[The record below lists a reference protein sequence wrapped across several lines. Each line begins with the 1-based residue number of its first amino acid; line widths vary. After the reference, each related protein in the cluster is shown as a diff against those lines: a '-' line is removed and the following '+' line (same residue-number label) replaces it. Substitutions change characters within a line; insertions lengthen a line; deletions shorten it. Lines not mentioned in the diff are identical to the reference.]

1 MFDFRN
7 ADQLKN
13 LNMPNTSTQ
22 DKRLFLL
29 DAYALIYRSYFAFIR
44 NPRFNSKGLNTSA
57 MLGFTNTLEMLLS
70 KEKPT
75 HVAVVFDVHAPT
87 FRHEMYEPYKATRE
101 EMPEDLRK
109 AIPWVRKIIEAYN
122 IPIIE
127 KAGFEADDVI
137 GTLAKKAG
145 ENGYTTYM
153 MTPDKD
159 YAQLVTESTFMYKP
173 GRGGNDI
180 EVWGIDEVKKNFEIE
195 RPEQVIDILGL
206 MGDTA
211 DNIPGCPG
219 IGPKTAMKLIGKYG
233 SIDNLY
239 ANIDELKGKQK
250 ENLQTHEEQ
259 VRLSRQLVVIIQDV
273 PVEFDEADLT
283 MADPDWAK
291 LREIF
296 TELEFRSLVQKLEPA
311 KAAEP
316 SFAQGTL
323 FGAPETAVASDPVP
337 ETNFAT
343 INDTPHNYYLVE
355 NAMQRASLKAELA
368 VQEEFCFDT
377 ETTGLDTN
385 NAELVCL
392 SFAFRKGE
400 AFCVTLPEKREEALK
415 VLEEFRLI
423 FEDENIRKIGQNI
436 KYDISMLKQYG
447 LAVKGR
453 LYDTMIAHY
462 LIQPELR
469 HNLDYLCETYLGYK
483 KVETE
488 ELIGKKGKN
497 QKTMRDVPVKQL
509 CDYACED
516 ADLTLQLKLAI
527 DGKLDETGVRSVFEE
542 IEMPLIPVLA
552 DMEMAGVTLN
562 TKALDDYAR
571 VLRKQIADLETG
583 IIELAGEEFNVSSP
597 KQLGPI
603 LFEKLKIDSKAKK
616 TKTKQYSTSE
626 EVLVKLVDK
635 HPIVS
640 RILEFRGLKK
650 LLSTYVE
657 ALPQLVNAKTGK
669 VHTTFNQTI
678 AATGRLSSTNPNLQ
692 NIPIR
697 DENGREIRRAF
708 TASDNNHLFLSAD
721 YSQIELRIMAALS
734 KDEQMIEAF
743 RNKQDIHAITAAKI
757 YKVPLKEVT
766 PDMRRKAKTANF
778 GIIYGIS
785 AFGLS
790 ERLNIS
796 RSEAK
801 ELIDG
806 YFENFPRVKEYMDEC
821 IQLAREKGYVETIK
835 GRRRYLNDINSAN
848 AVVRGVAE
856 RNAINAPIQGSAADI
871 IKLAMI
877 NIRKELKKQK
887 LQARMLLQVH
897 DELNFDVP
905 KSELEE
911 VKQIVKEQME
921 NAVDVGLP
929 LEVEMNAA
937 QNWLEAH

>member
-1 MFDFRN
+1 MSDT
-7 ADQLKN
+7 A
-13 LNMPNTSTQ
+13 TQ

-57 MLGFTNTLEMLLS
+57 MLGFTNTLEQLLN

-75 HVAVVFDVHAPT
+75 HLAVVFDVHAPT

-137 GTLAKKAG
+137 GTLAKKA
-145 ENGYTTYM
+145 EKEGYTVYM

-159 YAQLVTESTFMYKP
+159 YAQLVSENIFMYKP
-173 GRGGNDI
+173 GRGGN
-180 EVWGIDEVKKNFEIE
+180 EVEIWGVPEVQENFEIE
-195 RPEQVIDILGL
+195 TPDQVIDILGL

-219 IGPKTAMKLIGKYG
+219 VGPKTAQKLIGKYG
-233 SIDNLY
+233 SIDKLY
-239 ANIDELKGKQK
+239 ENIADLKGKQK
-250 ENLQTHEEQ
+250 EKLQENEEQ
-259 VRLSRQLVVIIQDV
+259 VRLSRKLVVIIQDV
-273 PVEFDEADLT
+273 PVEFDESKLT
-283 MADPDWAK
+283 MDDPNAEQ
-291 LREIF
+291 LMEIF
-296 TELEFRSLVQKLEPA
+296 GELEFRSMVQKLQA
-311 KAAEP
+311 SSGAAAAAPSQP
-316 SFAQGTL
+316 SFEQGTL
-323 FGAPETAVASDPVP
+323 FGSAEAPAETVAP
-337 ETNFAT
+337 TNFAT
-343 INDTPHNYYLVE
+343 LADTPHEYYLVE
-355 NAMQRASLKAELA
+355 NAMQRASLKAELS

-377 ETTGLDTN
+377 ETTGLDTHT
-385 NAELVCL
+385 AELVCL
-392 SFAFRKGE
+392 SFSFRKGE
-400 AFCVTLPEKREEALK
+400 AFCVTLPEERDEAVK

-423 FEDENIRKIGQNI
+423 FEDEKIRKIGQNI
-436 KYDISMLKQYG
+436 KYDILMLKEYG
-447 LAVKGR
+447 MEIKGPI
-453 LYDTMIAHY
+453 YDTMIAHY

-469 HNLDYLCETYLGYK
+469 HNLDYLCETYLNYQ

-488 ELIGKKGKN
+488 QLIGKKGKN
-497 QKTMRDVPVKQL
+497 QKTMRQVPVEELK
-509 CDYACED
+509 DYACED

-527 DGKLDETGVRSVFEE
+527 DSKLDETGVRSVFED

-562 TKALDDYAR
+562 TKALDDYAE
-571 VLRKQIADLETG
+571 VLREQLITLEAE
-583 IIELAGEEFNVSSP
+583 IKELAGEDFNVSSP

-603 LFEKLKIDSKAKK
+603 LFEKLKIDTKAKK

-626 EVLVKLVDK
+626 DVLTKLMDK
-635 HPIVS
+635 HPIVPK
-640 RILEFRGLKK
+640 ILEFRGLKK

-657 ALPQLVNAKTGK
+657 ALPQLVNERTGK
-669 VHTTFNQTI
+669 IHTTFNQTI

-697 DENGREIRRAF
+697 DENGRELRRAF
-708 TASDNNHLFLSAD
+708 TASDDDHLFLSAD

-734 KDEQMIEAF
+734 EDKHMIEAF
-743 RNKQDIHAITAAKI
+743 RAGQDIHAATAAKI
-757 YKVPLKEVT
+757 YKVALDEVT
-766 PDMRRKAKTANF
+766 SDMRRKAKTANF

-801 ELIDG
+801 QLIDG
-806 YFENFPRVKEYMDEC
+806 YFESFSRIKEYMDEC
-821 IQLAREKGYVETIK
+821 IERARDKGFVETIK
-835 GRRRYLNDINSAN
+835 GRRRYLKDINSAN

-877 NIRKELKKQK
+877 YIWKELKKQK
-887 LQARMLLQVH
+887 LQAQMLLQVH

-905 KSELEE
+905 KEE
-911 VKQIVKEQME
+911 IEQVKQIVKEQME
-921 NAVDVGLP
+921 HAVDVGLP
-929 LEVEMNAA
+929 LLVEMNAA

>member
-1 MFDFRN
+1 
-7 ADQLKN
+7 
-13 LNMPNTSTQ
+13 
-22 DKRLFLL
+22 
-29 DAYALIYRSYFAFIR
+29 
-44 NPRFNSKGLNTSA
+44 
-57 MLGFTNTLEMLLS
+57 
-70 KEKPT
+70 
-75 HVAVVFDVHAPT
+75 
-87 FRHEMYEPYKATRE
+87 
-101 EMPEDLRK
+101 
-109 AIPWVRKIIEAYN
+109 
-122 IPIIE
+122 
-127 KAGFEADDVI
+127 
-137 GTLAKKAG
+137 
-145 ENGYTTYM
+145 
-153 MTPDKD
+153 
-159 YAQLVTESTFMYKP
+159 
-173 GRGGNDI
+173 
-180 EVWGIDEVKKNFEIE
+180 
-195 RPEQVIDILGL
+195 
-206 MGDTA
+206 
-211 DNIPGCPG
+211 
-219 IGPKTAMKLIGKYG
+219 
-233 SIDNLY
+233 
-239 ANIDELKGKQK
+239 
-250 ENLQTHEEQ
+250 
-259 VRLSRQLVVIIQDV
+259 LSRKLVVIIQDV
-273 PVEFDEADLT
+273 PVEFDEASLT
-283 MADPDWAK
+283 MANPDWAK
-291 LREIF
+291 LKDIF
-296 TELEFRSLVQKLEPA
+296 TELEFRSMVQKMEPV

-316 SFAQGTL
+316 AFAQGTL
-323 FGAPETAVASDPVP
+323 FGAPEVPAAQEAAV
-337 ETNFAT
+337 ETTFAT
-343 INDTPHNYYLVE
+343 INDTPHEYYLVE
-355 NAMQRASLKAELA
+355 NAMQRASLKAELS

-400 AFCVTLPEKREEALK
+400 AFCVTLPKKRDEALK

-423 FEDENIRKIGQNI
+423 FEDEKICKIGQNI

-447 LAVKGR
+447 MDVKGP

-469 HNLDYLCETYLGYK
+469 HNLDYLCETYLSYR

-497 QKTMRDVPVKQL
+497 QKTMRDVPVEKL
-509 CDYACED
+509 RDYACED
-516 ADLTLQLKLAI
+516 ADLTLQLKLSI
-527 DGKLDETGVRSVFEE
+527 DSKLDETGVRSVFEE

-562 TKALDDYAR
+562 TKALDEYAEI
-571 VLRKQIADLETG
+571 LRKQIIDLEAE
-583 IIELAGEEFNVSSP
+583 IIELAGEDFNLSSP

-626 EVLVKLVDK
+626 EVLIKLVDK

-640 RILEFRGLKK
+640 KILEFRGLKK

-657 ALPQLVNAKTGK
+657 ALPQLVDAKTGK
-669 VHTTFNQTI
+669 IHTTFNQTI

-708 TASDNNHLFLSAD
+708 TASDEEHLFLSAD

-734 KDEQMIEAF
+734 KDEHMIEAF
-743 RNKQDIHAITAAKI
+743 RNKQDIHATTAAKI
-757 YKVPLKEVT
+757 YKVALEEVT
-766 PDMRRKAKTANF
+766 SDMRRKAKTANF

-806 YFENFPRVKEYMDEC
+806 YFENFSRVKEYMDEC
-821 IQLAREKGYVETIK
+821 IAVAREKGYVETIK

-871 IKLAMI
+871 IKIAMI
-877 NIRKELKKQK
+877 NIWKELKKQK
-887 LQARMLLQVH
+887 LQAQMLLQVH

-905 KSELEE
+905 KSELEQ

>member
-1 MFDFRN
+1 MSDTVN
-7 ADQLKN
+7 
-13 LNMPNTSTQ
+13 Q

-87 FRHEMYEPYKATRE
+87 FRHEMYEAYKATRE
-101 EMPEDLRK
+101 EMPEDLQK

-137 GTLAKKAG
+137 GTLAKKA
-145 ENGYTTYM
+145 EQEGYTTYM

-159 YAQLVTESTFMYKP
+159 YAQLVSENILMYKP
-173 GRGGNDI
+173 GRGGNDV
-180 EVWGIDEVKKNFEIE
+180 EVWGIEEVKQNFEIE

-233 SIDNLY
+233 SIDHLY
-239 ANIDELKGKQK
+239 ANIDDLKGKQK

-259 VRLSRQLVVIIQDV
+259 VRLSRKLVVIIQDV
-273 PVEFDEADLT
+273 PVAFDEAKLT
-283 MADPDWAK
+283 LDNPDWAK
-291 LREIF
+291 LKEIF
-296 TELEFRSLVQKLEPA
+296 TDLEFRSLVQKMEPA
-311 KAAEP
+311 KETKPDANFE
-316 SFAQGTL
+316 QGTL
-323 FGAPETAVASDPVP
+323 FDTREVAANEPLN
-337 ETNFAT
+337 ETNFST
-343 INDTPHNYYLVE
+343 INDTQHEYYLVE
-355 NAMQRASLKAELA
+355 NAMQRASLKAELS

-377 ETTGLDTN
+377 ETTGLDTYK
-385 NAELVCL
+385 AELVCL

-447 LAVKGR
+447 LDVKGP

-469 HNLDYLCETYLGYK
+469 HNLDYLCETYLNYR

-497 QKTMRDVPVKQL
+497 QITMRKVPVEKL
-509 CDYACED
+509 RDYACED
-516 ADLTLQLKLAI
+516 ADLTLQLKLTI
-527 DGKLDETGVRSVFEE
+527 DAKLDETGVRSVFEE

-552 DMEMAGVTLN
+552 DMEMEGVTLN
-562 TKALDDYAR
+562 TKELDEYAE
-571 VLRKQIADLETG
+571 VLRKQIIELEAE
-583 IIELAGEEFNVSSP
+583 IKELAGEDFNLSSP

-603 LFEKLKIDSKAKK
+603 LFEKLKIDGNVKK

-626 EVLVKLVDK
+626 EVLTKMADK
-635 HPIVS
+635 HPIIGK
-640 RILEFRGLKK
+640 ILEFRGLKK

-657 ALPQLVNAKTGK
+657 ALPQLVDSKTGK
-669 VHTTFNQTI
+669 IHTTFNQTI

-697 DENGREIRRAF
+697 DESGREIRRAF
-708 TASDNNHLFLSAD
+708 TASDDDHLFLSAD

-734 KDEQMIEAF
+734 KDEHMRNAF
-743 RNKQDIHAITAAKI
+743 RNKQDIHATTAAKI
-757 YKVPLKEVT
+757 YKVPLEEVT
-766 PDMRRKAKTANF
+766 SDMRRKAKTANF

-806 YFENFPRVKEYMDEC
+806 YFENFSRVKEYMDEC

-835 GRRRYLNDINSAN
+835 GRRRYLHDINSAN

-877 NIRKELKKQK
+877 NIWKELKKYK
-887 LQARMLLQVH
+887 LHAKMLLQVH

-905 KSELEE
+905 KSELEQM
-911 VKQIVKEQME
+911 KQIVKEQME

>member
-1 MFDFRN
+1 MSDTAN
-7 ADQLKN
+7 
-13 LNMPNTSTQ
+13 Q

-145 ENGYTTYM
+145 ENGYKTYM

-159 YAQLVTESTFMYKP
+159 YAQLVTENTFMYKP
-173 GRGGNDI
+173 GRGGNDVEI
-180 EVWGIDEVKKNFEIE
+180 WGVDEVKENFEVE

-219 IGPKTAMKLIGKYG
+219 IGPKTAMKLIGQYG
-233 SIDNLY
+233 SIENLY
-239 ANIDELKGKQK
+239 ANINDLKGKQK

-273 PVEFDEADLT
+273 PVEFDEESLT

-291 LREIF
+291 LKDIF
-296 TELEFRSLVQKLEPA
+296 TELEFRSMVQKMEPA
-311 KAAEP
+311 KPAEP

-323 FGAPETAVASDPVP
+323 FGGAEVPAAAEAVP

-343 INDTPHNYYLVE
+343 INDTPHEYYLVE

-385 NAELVCL
+385 TAELVCL

-400 AFCVTLPEKREEALK
+400 AFCVTLPEKREDALK

-447 LAVKGR
+447 MEVKGP

-469 HNLDYLCETYLGYK
+469 HNLDYLCETYLNYR

-497 QKTMRDVPVKQL
+497 QKTMRDVPVDQL
-509 CDYACED
+509 RDYACED

-527 DGKLDETGVRSVFEE
+527 DSKLDETGVRSVFEE

-562 TKALDDYAR
+562 TKALDDYAE
-571 VLRKQIADLETG
+571 VLRKQIIDLEAE

-603 LFEKLKIDSKAKK
+603 LFEKLKIDGNVKK

-626 EVLVKLVDK
+626 EVLIKMVDK
-635 HPIVS
+635 HPIIGK
-640 RILEFRGLKK
+640 ILDFRGLKK

-657 ALPQLVNAKTGK
+657 ALPQLVDAKTGK
-669 VHTTFNQTI
+669 IHTTFNQTI

-708 TASDNNHLFLSAD
+708 TASDEDHLFLSAD

-734 KDEQMIEAF
+734 KDEHMIEAF
-743 RNKQDIHAITAAKI
+743 RNKQDIHATTAAKI
-757 YKVPLKEVT
+757 YKVPLEEVT
-766 PDMRRKAKTANF
+766 SDMRRKAKTANF

-806 YFENFPRVKEYMDEC
+806 YFENFSRVKEYMDEC
-821 IQLAREKGYVETIK
+821 IAVARDKGYVETIR

-877 NIRKELKKQK
+877 NIWNELKKHK
-887 LQARMLLQVH
+887 LEAKMLLQVH

-905 KSELEE
+905 KSELEQ

>member
-1 MFDFRN
+1 MSDT
-7 ADQLKN
+7 A
-13 LNMPNTSTQ
+13 SQ

-87 FRHEMYEPYKATRE
+87 FRHEMYEPYKATRD

-122 IPIIE
+122 IPILE
-127 KAGFEADDVI
+127 KEGFEADDVI

-159 YAQLVTESTFMYKP
+159 YAQLVTENTFMYKP
-173 GRGGNDI
+173 GRGGNDVEI
-180 EVWGIDEVKKNFEIE
+180 WGIDEVKENFEVE

-219 IGPKTAMKLIGKYG
+219 IGPKTAMKLIGQYG

-239 ANIDELKGKQK
+239 AQIDDLKGKQK

-259 VRLSRQLVVIIQDV
+259 VRLSRKLVVIIQDV
-273 PVEFDEADLT
+273 PVEFDEAKLT
-283 MADPDWAK
+283 MDDPDWAK
-291 LREIF
+291 LKEIF
-296 TELEFRSLVQKLEPA
+296 TELEFRSMVQKMELA

-316 SFAQGTL
+316 SFEQGTL
-323 FGAPETAVASDPVP
+323 FGAPEAPAATAEVVS

-343 INDTPHNYYLVE
+343 INDTPHEYYLVE
-355 NAMQRASLKAELA
+355 NAMQRASLKAELS

-400 AFCVTLPEKREEALK
+400 AFCVTLPKKREEALK

-447 LAVKGR
+447 MDVKGQ

-469 HNLDYLCETYLGYK
+469 HNLDYLCETYLNYR

-497 QKTMRDVPVKQL
+497 QKTMLDVPVEQL
-509 CDYACED
+509 RDYACED

-527 DGKLDETGVRSVFEE
+527 DSKLDETGVRSVFEK

-552 DMEMAGVTLN
+552 DMEMEGVTLN
-562 TKALDDYAR
+562 TKALDEYAE
-571 VLRKQIADLETG
+571 VLRKQIIDLEAE
-583 IIELAGEEFNVSSP
+583 IKELAGEDFNLSSP

-603 LFEKLKIDSKAKK
+603 LFEKLKIDSKAKM

-626 EVLVKLVDK
+626 EVLIKLVDK

-640 RILEFRGLKK
+640 KILDFRGLKK

-657 ALPQLVNAKTGK
+657 ALPQLVDAKTGK
-669 VHTTFNQTI
+669 IHTTYNQTI

-708 TASDNNHLFLSAD
+708 TASDEEHLFLSAD

-734 KDEQMIEAF
+734 KDEHMIEAF
-743 RNKQDIHAITAAKI
+743 RNKQDIHAATAAKI
-757 YKVPLKEVT
+757 YKVALEEVT
-766 PDMRRKAKTANF
+766 SDMRRKAKTANF

-801 ELIDG
+801 EIIDG
-806 YFENFPRVKEYMDEC
+806 YFENFSRVKEYMDEC
-821 IQLAREKGYVETIK
+821 IQLAREKGYVETIR

-871 IKLAMI
+871 IKIAMI
-877 NIRKELKKQK
+877 NIWKELKKQK
-887 LQARMLLQVH
+887 LEAKMLLQVH

-905 KSELEE
+905 KSELEK

-929 LEVEMNAA
+929 LDVEMNAA